1 MEENHM
7 QAGKPILDIR
17 DRPKWNNWLILSLQH
32 LFTMFGSTIFVP
44 SVTGMSPGVA
54 LVSSGLGSL
63 AYLVITRGKIPAYL
77 GSSFAFIAPLTM
89 FIKQEHSPGSVMVGT
104 FSVGVVYAIVSLIVY
119 YAGVDWI
126 QKVLP
131 PVVVGPVI
139 MVIGLSLAP
148 NAANM
153 AMGVTSGGYS
163 GKAIAVALITLGVA
177 ILAMLVFKGFFGLI
191 PILFGFAAGY
201 VASMALGLV
210 DYTLIKQAS
219 LFAVPDFTIPF
230 KDADP
235 IVTLTVILSM
245 APLAFVTMAEH
256 MGHQLVLNKI
266 TNRNFFKEPGLHR
279 SLLGDGTAS
288 IVASLL
294 GGPPVTTY
302 GENIGVL
309 AITRVYS
316 VFVIAGAAV
325 LAVLF
330 GFVGYINAVITSVPA
345 PVLGGISLLLFGVI
359 ASSGLR
365 MLIDSQIDLNINRNL
380 VIVSVV
386 LVIGIGGF
394 FVQIHTVK
402 IAGMAMAAIV
412 GILLNLIIPVDKKT
426 HQ

>member
-1 MEENHM
+1 MEETNA
-7 QAGKPILDIR
+7 QTGKPILDIE
-17 DRPKWNNWLILSLQH
+17 DRPKWNNWIILSIQH

-63 AYLVITRGKIPAYL
+63 AYIVITRGKIPAYL

-119 YAGVDWI
+119 YAGIEWI

-131 PVVVGPVI
+131 PVVVGPVV

-148 NAANM
+148 NAASM
-153 AMGVTSGGYS
+153 AMGVSTGGYS
-163 GKAIAVALITLGVA
+163 GKAIFVALVTLGAA
-177 ILAMLVFKGFFGLI
+177 ILAMLFFRGFLSLI
-191 PILFGFAAGY
+191 PILFGFIVGY
-201 VASMALGLV
+201 LTSMAVGLV

-266 TNRNFFKEPGLHR
+266 TNRNFFKKPGLHR

-330 GFVGYINAVITSVPA
+330 GFVGYINAVISSVPA
-345 PVLGGISLLLFGVI
+345 PVLGGISFLLFGVI

-365 MLIDSQIDLNINRNL
+365 MLIDNQIDLNINRNL
-380 VIVSVV
+380 VIISVV
-386 LVIGIGGF
+386 LVIGISGF
-394 FVQIHTVK
+394 FVQMGTVK
-402 IAGMAMAAIV
+402 ITGMSMAALV
-412 GILLNLIIPVDKKT
+412 GILLNLIIPNKQT
-426 HQ
+426 AE